1 MFFFLIP
8 PEKDYDAFISL
19 LKSREWSIG
28 ICPLIANRFNSLK
41 ANTKWIEYS
50 YCNIATVAANLDP
63 YKYGI
68 QDDCLLLCD
77 TLEQWKSSLQE
88 LINRPNLIDQL
99 VINSQNQLSSNY
111 SSKALAS
118 QVFGLIHNVVH
129 GT

>member
-1 MFFFLIP
+1 MP
-8 PEKDYDAFISL
+8 TNCK
-19 LKSREWSIG
+19 W
-28 ICPLIANRFNSLK
+28 FNSLK

-63 YKYGI
+63 KYGI

-77 TLEQWKSSLQE
+77 TIEQWKSSPRT
-88 LINRPNLIDQL
+88 INRPNLIDQL

-118 QVFGLIHNVVH
+118 QVFGLIHMVH